1 MIHAEITAGFW
12 EAQVIVTDTS
22 GAKQLIIKIRTQD
35 Q

>member
-1 MIHAEITAGFW
+1 MIHAEITAEFW